1 MRRGYLLIITVSI
14 LGISSLSICGCGKK
28 PSVDDRVLARVSNK
42 FITLGDFK
50 KKMSMLP
57 SYYKDAVDRNR
68 KRYLDDTIMEMMFYE
83 EAIRRGLDQDKETK
97 EIINEARKKIL
108 IAKLIKTDVEDKI
121 KVEEP
126 EMRQYYEEH
135 KEDFKSPELWRA
147 SHILVKTEGEANAI
161 QEDLSKGADF
171 GELAKAKSIDATA
184 TRNGDVGYF
193 RQGQVVPDFENAC
206 MSLKVGETSP
216 IVHTQFGYHIIRLT
230 DRKEQGI
237 EPYEKAKKKIE
248 AELRRVKRSETFNK
262 MVLELK
268 NKYNVEIE
276 DDANK
281 LLDSMD
287 SQKAVKK

>member
-1 MRRGYLLIITVSI
+1 M
-14 LGISSLSICGCGKK
+14 CGCGKK
-28 PSVDDRVLARVSNK
+28 PSPDDRVLARVSNK

-50 KKMSMLP
+50 KKLSKLP
-57 SYYKDAVDRNR
+57 PYYKEAVDRNKR
-68 KRYLDDTIMEMMFYE
+68 RYLDDTVMEMMFYE
-83 EAIRRGLDQDKETK
+83 DAIRRGMDQDKETK
-97 EIINEARKKIL
+97 EVINEARKKIL
-108 IAKLIKTDVEDKI
+108 IAKLIKTDIEDSI
-121 KVEEP
+121 KLEEH
-126 EMRQYYEEH
+126 EMRRFYEEH

-147 SHILVKTEGEANAI
+147 SHILVKTEGEAKAI

-171 GELAKAKSIDATA
+171 GELAKTKSMDATA

-193 RQGQVVPDFENAC
+193 RQGQVVPDFESAC

-248 AELRRVKRSETFNK
+248 SELRRVKRSEAFNK
-262 MVLELK
+262 LALDMR

-281 LLDSMD
+281 ILESMD
-287 SQKAVKK
+287 NRKVKDI